1 MQIPQY
7 IPLYT
12 FVSFILSMQAV
23 IKNVV
28 KRVVEDNQNSAKE
41 DSKLFNGLLINLD
54 AAVNCHYDIT
64 LSAISVITILV
75 ITYWNE
81 YSDAYIYTYTHACMH
96 RYKRIHAHTYT
107 IFSLFIDPILVI
119 YLHLSR
125 SSFHFIF
132 RFSR

>member
-75 ITYWNE
+75 ITY
-81 YSDAYIYTYTHACMH
+81 
-96 RYKRIHAHTYT
+96 
-107 IFSLFIDPILVI
+107 ILE
-119 YLHLSR
+119 
-125 SSFHFIF
+125 
-132 RFSR
+132 

>member
-28 KRVVEDNQNSAKE
+28 KRVVEDKQNSAKE

-75 ITYWNE
+75 ITY
-81 YSDAYIYTYTHACMH
+81 
-96 RYKRIHAHTYT
+96 
-107 IFSLFIDPILVI
+107 ILE
-119 YLHLSR
+119 
-125 SSFHFIF
+125 
-132 RFSR
+132 